1 MVEVYDSHEQS
12 ERVKKWLQ
20 ENGGAIVLGLVL
32 AFGSLFGFKQWQLW
46 ESNKDQRA
54 SAEYEVMVQYLEQDD
69 LDSAVANF
77 ETLRAEFAESAYTA
91 LAAMQMAKA
100 RIQASQTE
108 LAVGLLQ
115 FAMDNAEPAPLRT
128 VARLRLARVYLDLDR
143 DQEALALLNG
153 AASEQGFE
161 ALFAE
166 IRGDVAQVQGRM
178 DEAADFYRQALDSL
192 ETGTGN
198 RTYLQVKLDS
208 LDTGPGNQD
217 EAS

>member
-192 ETGTGN
+192 ETGT
-198 RTYLQVKLDS
+198 
-208 LDTGPGNQD
+208 
-217 EAS
+217 